1 MIKTIKYLFYVGSN
15 NKTKKVESNKAIK
28 VLEHNKIKGYTLKK
42 GFSGFWNNTK
52 EKSFIIEVIK
62 TNDNPINDFKAMQIK
77 EQLKTD
83 LNQIEVLTEKQN
95 TILI

>member
-15 NKTKKVESNKAIK
+15 NKTHKTEPLKAVE
-28 VLEHNKIKGYTLKK
+28 VLKHNKIKGYTLKN
-42 GFSGFWNNTK
+42 GLSGFWDNTK

-62 TNDNPINDFKAMQIK
+62 TQDNPINDVTALNIK

-83 LNQIEVLTEKQN
+83 LNQIEVLTEKQD